1 MFNRILKQSLSKGNK
16 IQTVNKLSAMSFRS
30 TPAMSAKLNIGEA
43 VDVLQHKISGISQ
56 VVSGYSGI
64 ELIIFRTT

>member
-1 MFNRILKQSLSKGNK
+1 MFSRIFKHSLSKGSK
-16 IQTVNKLSAMSFRS
+16 MRALNKLSAMGFRS

-56 VVSGYSGI
+56 VVSRYYSWA
-64 ELIIFRTT
+64 IFILPI